1 MSKSRVVKEGKQER
15 SASKWRGTDL
25 KLHVSLQAAHYNR
38 ASRLRHPASD
48 GWCEGAVQQL

>member
-1 MSKSRVVKEGKQER
+1 LSKSRVVKEGKQER